1 MLMACAFPMTKYYI
15 ITQGLGEAL
24 LQLFHDDDVVIPG
37 LLRTGLLT
45 VGAKDNI
52 DNNAR
57 CTISKSQC
65 HGTSMTLFQFPSSF
79 NDGFERSYHQF
90 VKATSS
96 RSKQVGEQSSFYTDV
111 EKVPDSPQA

>member
-1 MLMACAFPMTKYYI
+1 MACAFPMTKYYI

-57 CTISKSQC
+57 CTKSQSLSLNVMEQVC
-65 HGTSMTLFQFPSSF
+65 HCSNFHRALMTGLK
-79 NDGFERSYHQF
+79 G
-90 VKATSS
+90 ATSNLL
-96 RSKQVGEQSSFYTDV
+96 RLLPLEVNK
-111 EKVPDSPQA
+111 